1 MGARALRRERRL
13 RWSPNWTRILPM
25 QPQKTLTAGQALVR
39 LLANY
44 GVDTVFGIPGVHTLE
59 LYRGLPGSGIRHV
72 LTRHE
77 QGAGFMADGYARVSG
92 KPGVC
97 FVITGPGVT
106 NVATAIGQAYADS
119 VPLLVISS
127 VNHSASLGK
136 GWGCLRETQDQRA
149 MTAPITAFSALALS
163 SEQLPEL
170 IARAYAVFDSER
182 PRPVHISI
190 PLDVLAAPVAHDWSA
205 AVARRPGRG
214 VPCTEALRAA
224 AERLAAARRPMLI
237 AGGGALAAGDALAAL
252 SERLAAPLFT
262 SVAGK
267 GLLPPDA
274 PLNAGASLC
283 VAPGWEM
290 IAEADL
296 VLAVGTEMADT
307 DFWRERLPLSGE
319 LIRVDIDPRKFN
331 DFYPSAVAL
340 RGDARQTLE
349 ALLARL
355 PQEARDA
362 APAAAR
368 VARLRAEIR
377 AAHAPLQ
384 ALHQAILDRIAAAL
398 PADAFVSTDMTQ
410 LAYTGNYAFASRA
423 PRSWLHP
430 TGYGTL
436 GYGLPAGIGAKLG
449 APQRPGLVLVG
460 DGGFLY
466 TAQELATASEELDSP
481 LVVLLWNNDAL
492 GQIRDDMLGLDI
504 EPVGVLPR
512 NPDFALLG
520 RAYGCA
526 VRQPQDLNELER
538 DLRAGFGQPGV
549 TLIELRHACAR

>member
-1 MGARALRRERRL
+1 
-13 RWSPNWTRILPM
+13 M
-25 QPQKTLTAGQALVR
+25 QPQKTLSAGQALVR

-136 GWGCLRETQDQRA
+136 GWGCLHETQDQRA

-163 SEQLPEL
+163 PEQLPEL

-214 VPCTEALRAA
+214 VPCSEALRAA

-237 AGGGALAAGDALAAL
+237 AGGGALAAGEALAAL

-430 TGYGTL
+430 
-436 GYGLPAGIGAKLG
+436 P
-449 APQRPGLVLVG
+449 
-460 DGGFLY
+460 
-466 TAQELATASEELDSP
+466 ATAPSATACRPASAPSSAPRSARAWCWSAMAASSTPRRNWPPPARNWTVRWWCYCGTTTRSARSATTCSAWTSSRSACCRATPTSP
-481 LVVLLWNNDAL
+481 CWAAPTVA
-492 GQIRDDMLGLDI
+492 R
-504 EPVGVLPR
+504 
-512 NPDFALLG
+512 
-520 RAYGCA
+520 CA
-526 VRQPQDLNELER
+526 SRRTWTNWS
-538 DLRAGFGQPGV
+538 A
-549 TLIELRHACAR
+549 TCAPASGSPA

>member
-1 MGARALRRERRL
+1 
-13 RWSPNWTRILPM
+13 M

-59 LYRGLPGSGIRHV
+59 LYRGLPGSGIRQV

-136 GWGCLRETQDQRA
+136 GWGCLHETQDQRA

-163 SEQLPEL
+163 PEQLPEL

-526 VRQPQDLNELER
+526 VRQPQDLDELER

>member
-1 MGARALRRERRL
+1 
-13 RWSPNWTRILPM
+13 M
-25 QPQKTLTAGQALVR
+25 QRQNTLTGGQALVR

-106 NVATAIGQAYADS
+106 NAATPIGQAYADS
-119 VPLLVISS
+119 IPMLVISS
-127 VNHSASLGK
+127 VNHTASLGK
-136 GWGCLRETQDQRA
+136 GWGCLHETQDQRA
-149 MTAPITAFSALALS
+149 ITAPITAFSAVALTA
-163 SEQLPEL
+163 EDLPEL

-182 PRPVHISI
+182 PRPVHISV
-190 PLDVLAAPVAHDWSA
+190 PLDVLAAPVVRDWTHE
-205 AVARRPGRG
+205 VVRRPGRG
-214 VPCTEALRAA
+214 LPGVETLQAA
-224 AERLAAARRPMLI
+224 ADKLAAAKRPMII
-237 AGGGALAAGDALAAL
+237 AGGGALHAAEAVQAL
-252 SERLAAPLFT
+252 SERLAAPVFT

-267 GLLPPDA
+267 GLLSPEA

-290 IAEADL
+290 IEQADL

-319 LIRVDIDPRKFN
+319 LVRIDIDPRKFN
-331 DFYPSAVAL
+331 DFYPCAVAL
-340 RGDARQTLE
+340 KGDARLTLD
-349 ALLARL
+349 ALLVIL
-355 PQEARDA
+355 PEQGRAT
-362 APAAAR
+362 APAAAQ
-368 VARLRAEIR
+368 VAQLRATIR
-377 AAHAPLQ
+377 QGHGPLQ
-384 ALHQAILDRIAAAL
+384 AIHQAILDRIAAAL
-398 PADAFVSTDMTQ
+398 PTDAFISTDMTQ

-436 GYGLPAGIGAKLG
+436 GYGLPAGIGAKFG

-466 TAQELATASEELDSP
+466 TAQELATATEELDSP

-504 EPVGVLPR
+504 EPIGVLPR
-512 NPDFALLG
+512 NPDFAGLA
-520 RAYGCA
+520 RAFGCT
-526 VRQPQDLNELER
+526 VKQPQSLDELEQ
-538 DLRAGFGQPGV
+538 DLRGGFAHPGV
-549 TLIELRHACAR
+549 TLIELKHACAR